1 MNLSAKQN
9 KPPGAGHQPGATSPP
24 KDMDKRLTISCHGHE
39 KCAWVA
45 ASRADHLKL
54 QDWVRLRLNRAA
66 DLEGHDPAEYRA
78 DHEERAAQ
86 AADPAAANVPKPVPK
101 ST

>member
-1 MNLSAKQN
+1 
-9 KPPGAGHQPGATSPP
+9 
-24 KDMDKRLTISCHGHE
+24 MDKRLSISCHGHE

-78 DHEERAAQ
+78 EHEERDAQ
-86 AADPAAANVPKPVPK
+86 AAANVPKPVPK